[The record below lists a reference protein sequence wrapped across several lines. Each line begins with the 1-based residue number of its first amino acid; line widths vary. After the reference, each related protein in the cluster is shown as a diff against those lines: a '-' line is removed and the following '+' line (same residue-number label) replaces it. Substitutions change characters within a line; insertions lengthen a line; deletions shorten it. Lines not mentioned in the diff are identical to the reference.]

1 MMVAMTSSR
10 SAVPW
15 SSTLVWAS
23 VGALGAFGIAG
34 LATIGLFLL
43 AGAAL
48 VAGVALAVPALRP
61 PSLPGLLVGLSTA
74 PLYIAWLNRD
84 GPGLVCTTTA
94 DSMSCIDQWSPWPF
108 VALGVL
114 FAGAGVALLVVSRRG
129 PDEESE
135 GSAEAAAGRP
145 RT

>member
-1 MMVAMTSSR
+1 M
-10 SAVPW
+10 PW

-43 AGAAL
+43 AAAAL

-61 PSLPGLLVGLSTA
+61 PSLPGLLVGLSAA

-94 DSMSCIDQWSPWPF
+94 DSMSCSDQWSPWPF

-114 FAGAGVALLVVSRRG
+114 FTGAGVALLVVSRRG

-135 GSAEAAAGRP
+135 GSAEAAAARP

>member
-1 MMVAMTSSR
+1 M
-10 SAVPW
+10 PW

-34 LATIGLFLL
+34 LATIGLFLF

-94 DSMSCIDQWSPWPF
+94 DSMSCSDQWSPWPF
-108 VALGVL
+108 VAVGVL
-114 FAGAGVALLVVSRRG
+114 LAGAGLALLVAARRA
-129 PDEESE
+129 PDQQPDVP
-135 GSAEAAAGRP
+135 AEAAGRMP

>member
-1 MMVAMTSSR
+1 MRRSSR
-10 SAVPW
+10 GS
-15 SSTLVWAS
+15 
-23 VGALGAFGIAG
+23 
-34 LATIGLFLL
+34 
-43 AGAAL
+43 
-48 VAGVALAVPALRP
+48 

-94 DSMSCIDQWSPWPF
+94 DSMSCSDQWSPWPF

>member
-1 MMVAMTSSR
+1 M
-10 SAVPW
+10 PW

-23 VGALGAFGIAG
+23 VGALGAFGITG

-94 DSMSCIDQWSPWPF
+94 DSTSCSDQWSPWPF
-108 VALGVL
+108 VAVGVL
-114 FAGAGVALLVVSRRG
+114 FAGAGVALLVVGRRG
-129 PDEESE
+129 SDGQPE
-135 GSAEAAAGRP
+135 GSAGAAAGIP